1 MGDEEIVL
9 RSYDYFCDPFLQRNL
24 YWLEENYNCKQD
36 KDMNEDRSG
45 ETECPSFEFGIIS
58 KDRAS
63 LLFSF

>member
-1 MGDEEIVL
+1 
-9 RSYDYFCDPFLQRNL
+9 
-24 YWLEENYNCKQD
+24 
-36 KDMNEDRSG
+36 MNEDRSG